1 MGISVLTLGKFQK
14 NQDKLV
20 TLNLGH
26 AGFEESVDSGQ
37 QVVGDG
43 GMVCQKDVRV
53 RGVAWR
59 VTDVEMMSKTIGVG
73 MRIKEKYMVW
83 GASQVVL
90 VVKNLP
96 AT

>member
-37 QVVGDG
+37 QVVEDG
-43 GMVCQKDVRV
+43 GMVCQKDVRI
-53 RGVAWR
+53 RSVAWKIA
-59 VTDVEMMSKTIGVG
+59 DVEMMGKTIAVG
-73 MRIKEKYMVW
+73 MRIKEKYIV
-83 GASQVVL
+83 
-90 VVKNLP
+90 
-96 AT
+96 

>member
-26 AGFEESVDSGQ
+26 VGFEESVDSGQ
-37 QVVGDG
+37 QVVEDG
-43 GMVCQKDVRV
+43 GMVCQKDVRI

-59 VTDVEMMSKTIGVG
+59 VADVEP
-73 MRIKEKYMVW
+73 
-83 GASQVVL
+83 L
-90 VVKNLP
+90 VSLIFLKRSLVFPILSFSYISLH
-96 AT
+96 